1 MGATITTFCNETNI
15 VLYTSLS
22 ILFPYYWTNSL
33 HPGHCVPYTVGRV
46 WFTASAELSADT
58 NVGNLYFPV
67 SETEAAGLLYG
78 IPWSLLDKIH
88 FVNMTVEEAEI
99 VMRSREDIIDPDP
112 ESVSMAY
119 VKNQQK
125 LAVQIVSFYANT
137 NKKITIRGG
146 PKGAV
151 YKQHPVF
158 SNRHIQIV
166 SANFE
171 PLTMT
176 VS

>member
-1 MGATITTFCNETNI
+1 MGATVTTFCNGTNI
-15 VLYTSLS
+15 ILYTSLS
-22 ILFPYYWTNSL
+22 IMFPYYWTDSL
-33 HPGHCVPYTVGRV
+33 KPGECVPYSVGRV
-46 WFTASAELSADT
+46 WFTASAELSRDT

-67 SETEAAGLLYG
+67 SETVAAGLLYG
-78 IPWSLLDKIH
+78 IPWSPLDQIH
-88 FVNMTVEEAEI
+88 FVNMTTSEAEKI
-99 VMRSREDIIDPDP
+99 MRSHEDIIDPDI

-119 VKNQQK
+119 VQNQQK
-125 LAVQIVSFYANT
+125 LVVQIVGLYTNE

-158 SNRHIQIV
+158 SHKHIQIV